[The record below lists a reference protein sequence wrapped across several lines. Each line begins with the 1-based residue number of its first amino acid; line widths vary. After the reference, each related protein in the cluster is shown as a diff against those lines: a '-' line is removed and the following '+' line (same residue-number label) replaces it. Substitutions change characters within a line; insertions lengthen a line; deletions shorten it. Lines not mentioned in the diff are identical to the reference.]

1 MKHKIR
7 ETMDRDPLP
16 SCAFCE
22 YAEVGGN
29 HDSFV
34 KCTRVNQEVSAHG
47 SCSHY
52 LYDLLKRQP
61 LRLRLT
67 THLTPDLL

>member
-1 MKHKIR
+1 MREKIR
-7 ETMDRDPLP
+7 QEMDRDPLP

-22 YAEVGGN
+22 YAKVES
-29 HDSFV
+29 DQDDFV
-34 KCTRVNQEVSAHG
+34 LCTRTGHEVSASG
-47 SCSHY
+47 KCGHY
-52 LYDLLKRQP
+52 VYDLLKRQP